1 MFIKSNLFR
10 TLSQKS
16 PIEALQMWNRKANT
30 VTANLQAHDVTP

>member
-1 MFIKSNLFR
+1 MKSNLFR

-16 PIEALQMWNRKANT
+16 PIETLRVWNRKLNT